1 MNKKLY
7 CDLGNARFKGIYND
21 RKIVSCSNVEVVK
34 EGTFGAFEIDG
45 KYYIIGEGARSKKST
60 NKIIE
65 EKRALLGRELFTL
78 VDTDKEKV
86 DVVCLLPLSLYTN
99 LDNRKAY
106 ADLLKGNYK
115 VTSPAGV
122 KKQFTVSNVEVCAET
137 YSSILTNKDLVKQSV
152 YLVDIGG
159 CDNSGVR
166 VNNGVPDVNLMYT
179 KEQGMNIFYTG
190 LARVL
195 TSKLLDTYIDK
206 DAEILYEKYD
216 ELPEEIKATI
226 DTYAETYIQSNI
238 IEPLKEIGFKELL
251 FKICVVGG
259 GAKALERYLVKNQSI
274 VILDECI
281 FSNVLGAKI
290 ISTRRSK

>member
-1 MNKKLY
+1 MNKKIY

-21 RKIVSCSNVEVVK
+21 RKIVSCSNVEVVPA
-34 EGTFGAFEIDG
+34 GTFGAWEING
-45 KYYIIGEGARSKKST
+45 QHYIIGEGAKSKKST
-60 NKIIE
+60 NKLIV
-65 EKRALLGRELFTL
+65 EKSALLARELFTM

-86 DVVCLLPLSLYTN
+86 DVVCLLPLSLYVN

-106 ADLLKGNYK
+106 ADLLKGTYK
-115 VTSPAGV
+115 VTNPAGV
-122 KKQFTVSNVEVCAET
+122 QKQFTVANVEVCAET
-137 YSSILTNKDLVKQSV
+137 YSSILTNKELVRQSV

-166 VNNGVPDVNLMYT
+166 VNNGVPDTNLMYT

-195 TSKLLDTYIDK
+195 TSKLLDTYTDK
-206 DAEILYEKYD
+206 DAELLYEKYD
-216 ELPEEIKATI
+216 SLPEDIKATI
-226 DTYAETYIQSNI
+226 DAYAENYIKANI

-259 GAKALERYLVKNQSI
+259 GAKALERYLVKNPSI